1 MRTALRA
8 RLQAWT
14 RPRAPEALPAQLTRH
29 RIYVLPTASGL
40 FFAGL
45 LGAMLLGALNFNN
58 NPALLLALLLAGTA
72 LASLIAAH
80 LQLSGLRVEALGA
93 EPVPAGTPLHLK
105 IALGASDGRR
115 RSGLRL
121 ACDSQATHVHLDAR
135 SSTTAS
141 LPLATARR
149 GLLPAP
155 RLELSTVQPLGLARA
170 WGYVWP
176 AQSLLV
182 YPAPEPQAPP
192 LPLPAGAQGRP
203 QPSRTGEDPH
213 HLRDYRP
220 GDAPRSVAWKA
231 SARHDS
237 LLVRDGEEARGE
249 TLVLD
254 WAQTEG
260 LAYEHRIRRLAR
272 WVDDAECQGRRYG
285 LRLPATPPIEIGQ
298 GAPHR
303 HRCLR
308 ALALLPHGVGVDG
321 APHG

>member
-1 MRTALRA
+1 MREALRA
-8 RLQAWT
+8 RMRSWT
-14 RPRAPEALPAQLTRH
+14 RPRAPEALPVQLTRH

-40 FFAGL
+40 FFGVL

-58 NPALLLALLLAGTA
+58 NPALLLALLLAGAA
-72 LASLIAAH
+72 LGSLIAAH
-80 LQLSGLRVEALGA
+80 LQLSGLRIDALGA
-93 EPVPAGTPLHLK
+93 EPVAAGEPLRLH
-105 IALGASDGRR
+105 IALATPDARQRR
-115 RSGLRL
+115 GLRL
-121 ACDSQATHVHLDAR
+121 AYADEAVHVAVDAR
-135 SSTTAS
+135 GATAA

-182 YPAPEPQAPP
+182 YPAPEALAPP

-237 LLVRDGEEARGE
+237 LLVRDGEQARGGE
-249 TLVLD
+249 LVLD
-254 WAQTEG
+254 WAQTDG

-272 WVDDAECQGRRYG
+272 WVDDAEREGRRYG
-285 LRLPATPPIEIGQ
+285 LRLPATPPIEAGQ
-298 GAPHR
+298 GPGHR

-308 ALALLPHGVGVDG
+308 ALALLPHEARADG